1 MKRVKTWAIFLIP
14 LLYCGQL
21 EAATN
26 DSFTITITVNY
37 IGIVLQDQSAADYTT
52 WAIGAVTGGSTNTM
66 ASNNG
71 GVGDQGIQVVNT
83 SNYATDIECWVSN
96 AGSWSVGGAP
106 GVDTFTLSAKAFDAW
121 QAGPAPDMT
130 AAVAITATASPGA
143 DIKTN
148 LASATNT
155 FLYYELGAPTEV
167 SSPAQNTIT
176 VTVAATAH

>member
-83 SNYATDIECWVSN
+83 SNYDTQNMRLPKGPCQGHPKIGASWDI
-96 AGSWSVGGAP
+96 
-106 GVDTFTLSAKAFDAW
+106 
-121 QAGPAPDMT
+121 
-130 AAVAITATASPGA
+130 
-143 DIKTN
+143 
-148 LASATNT
+148 
-155 FLYYELGAPTEV
+155 YYFP
-167 SSPAQNTIT
+167 
-176 VTVAATAH
+176 